1 MSSSIADVTE
11 KRNPGILV
19 TSHRMSHQCD
29 ASAKE
34 VNKKLERIKPG
45 ISRRDWKTLIFVKI
59 SGMLTTALVI
69 CIFKS

>member
-11 KRNPGILV
+11 KRNPGLLV

-29 ASAKE
+29 TSAKK
-34 VNKKLERIKPG
+34 VNEKLERIKPG
-45 ISRRDWKTLIFVKI
+45 ISRRDWKTLIFVKVP
-59 SGMLTTALVI
+59 GMLSTALVI